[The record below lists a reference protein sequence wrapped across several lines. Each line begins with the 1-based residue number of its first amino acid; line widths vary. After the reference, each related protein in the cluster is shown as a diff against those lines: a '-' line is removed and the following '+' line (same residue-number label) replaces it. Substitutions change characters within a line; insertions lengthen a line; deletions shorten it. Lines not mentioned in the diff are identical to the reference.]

1 MPVDLT
7 FAAQAVAAAGRKPDA
22 VIPILQALQEH
33 YGYLPEEALRRVCEQ
48 SDITPAAIAGVASFY
63 DMFRMQPTGKH
74 VVRVCRGTACHVAGA
89 ERVEDALR
97 RHLKIPAG
105 ADTDLEKQFTIEQV
119 ACLGTCTL
127 APVVKVGEATFGH
140 TSAERVP
147 ETMREFLE
155 LQAEAKTIQSTEE
168 VHPHDHKGAVA
179 EIHVGLGSCCM
190 AKGSDKLF
198 HALNESAAACGGNVV
213 VKRVGCVGMCHR
225 TPMIEVTEAGKPET
239 MYADLT
245 SAQARAL
252 VQRHFQPRGF
262 VQRASRIWT
271 RALDGLVLD
280 DAREQQGVQ
289 HFSMSKRDPNV
300 RAFLDKQVH
309 IATEHFGKLDPLD
322 FDEYLANGGFVALR
336 KCLGFELDARPHP
349 GPLPQERENRSPA
362 LEKSKVSADSNVSQI
377 NESGQM
383 LSPLPGGEGQGEG
396 ERQNKFSQSLLPS
409 AATRENIISI
419 IEKSGLRGRGGA
431 GFPSGQKWRMVSQ
444 QTTETKYVI
453 CNGDEGDPGA
463 FMDRMILESFPFRVI
478 EGLAIAAVAVGAQEG
493 VFYIRHEY
501 PLAVKRVR
509 AAIAELEKRGWL
521 NSGKHPTSNEPLTP
535 ALSPSEGQREKCS
548 PQSGA
553 LTVVNSSQTA
563 RSSEDAQQLSP
574 LPVGRGEGQGEGHF
588 GGYRLK
594 LSVFEGAGAFVC
606 GEETA
611 LIASIEGQRGMPK
624 LRPPFPAQ
632 SGLWGQPTLI
642 NNVETLALVPW
653 IVRNGAEKF
662 AVIGTA
668 KSKGTKVF
676 ALAGKIR
683 RGGLIEVPMGT
694 TIHEIVEEIGGGVPA
709 GRRFK
714 AVQIGGPS
722 GGCVP
727 ARLAETSVDY
737 ESLREVGAIMG
748 SGGLVVLDDTSC
760 MVDIARYFL
769 QFTQD
774 QSCGKCTFCRI
785 GTKRMLDILERLCSG
800 KATRPHLEE
809 LEKLA
814 VQVGAGS
821 LCGLGK
827 TAPNPVITTLRYF
840 RDEYEAHL
848 QGRCPA
854 HKCTGLIHYTIN
866 SDCTGCTLCAQ
877 HCPGDAIPMA
887 PYARQVIDDVKCTR
901 CDTCRLV
908 CPHNAVEVK

>member
-1 MPVDLT
+1 MPVDLA
-7 FAAQAVAAAGRKPDA
+7 FADQAVVRVGRKPDA

-48 SDITPAAIAGVASFY
+48 SDIPPAAIAGVASFY
-63 DMFRMQPTGKH
+63 DMFRFQPTGKH

-97 RHLKIPAG
+97 RHLRIPAG
-105 ADTDLEKQFTIEQV
+105 GDTDHDKQFTIEQV

-147 ETMREFLE
+147 EAMREFLE

-168 VHPHDHKGAVA
+168 VHQHRHNGGVA

-198 HALNESAAACGGNVV
+198 HALNESAAACGGKVV

-225 TPMIEVTEAGKPET
+225 TPMIEVTETGKSGT
-239 MYADLT
+239 LYADLT
-245 SAQARAL
+245 AAQARAL
-252 VQRHFQPRGF
+252 VQRHLKPRGL

-271 RALDGLVLD
+271 RVLDGLLLD
-280 DAREQQGVQ
+280 EALEQQNVQ
-289 HFSMSKRDPNV
+289 RFSMSKRDPNV

-322 FDEYLANGGFVALR
+322 LDEYLAHGGFEALKKCLENGECGVRSAEQQAERGCVQSTSRSNNETSNALR
-336 KCLGFELDARPHP
+336 LGPRPQP
-349 GPLPQERENRSPA
+349 RS
-362 LEKSKVSADSNVSQI
+362 E
-377 NESGQM
+377 E
-383 LSPLPGGEGQGEG
+383 
-396 ERQNKFSQSLLPS
+396 
-409 AATRENIISI
+409 IISA

-431 GFPSGQKWRMVSQ
+431 GFPSGQKWRVVSQ
-444 QTTETKYVI
+444 QSNETKYVI

-478 EGLAIAAVAVGAQEG
+478 EGLAIAAVAVGAREG
-493 VFYIRHEY
+493 IFYIRHEY

-509 AAIAELEKRGWL
+509 AAIAELERRGWL
-521 NSGKHPTSNEPLTP
+521 GERLLDASNGVTADVRRRSGELQETP
-535 ALSPSEGQREKCS
+535 P
-548 PQSGA
+548 PY
-553 LTVVNSSQTA
+553 V
-563 RSSEDAQQLSP
+563 
-574 LPVGRGEGQGEGHF
+574 
-588 GGYRLK
+588 GGYKGGYQLK

-611 LIASIEGQRGMPK
+611 LIASVEGQRGMPK
-624 LRPPFPAQ
+624 LRPPFPAVE
-632 SGLWGQPTLI
+632 GLWGKPTLI

-653 IVRNGAEKF
+653 ILRNGAEKF
-662 AVIGTA
+662 AAIGTA

-694 TIHEIVEEIGGGVPA
+694 TIREIVEEIGGGVGE

-727 ARLAETSVDY
+727 ARLADTPVDY
-737 ESLREVGAIMG
+737 ESLRDVGAIMG

-785 GTKRMLDILERLCSG
+785 GTKRMLDILERLCTG
-800 KATRPHLEE
+800 KATRQHLEE
-809 LEKLA
+809 LERLA

-827 TAPNPVITTLRYF
+827 TAPNPVLTTLRYF

-854 HKCTGLIHYTIN
+854 RKCTGLIHYTIN
-866 SDCTGCTLCAQ
+866 TDCTGCTLCAQ
-877 HCPGDAIPMA
+877 HCPVDAIPMT
-887 PYARQVIDDVKCTR
+887 PYARHAIDDAKCTR

-908 CPHNAVEVK
+908 CPHHAVEVK

>member
-1 MPVDLT
+1 MPSVDLT
-7 FAAQAVAAAGRKPDA
+7 FADAAVARAGRRPEA
-22 VIPILQALQEH
+22 LIPILQSLQEH
-33 YGYLPEEALRRVCEQ
+33 YGYLPEEALRRVCEA
-48 SDITPAAIAGVASFY
+48 SDITPAALTGVASFY
-63 DMFRMQPTGKH
+63 DMFRFQPTGKH
-74 VVRVCRGTACHVAGA
+74 IVRVCRGTACHVAGA

-97 RHLKIPAG
+97 RHLKIPEG
-105 ADTDLEKQFTIEQV
+105 ADTDQDRQFTIEQV

-127 APVVKVGEATFGH
+127 APTVRVGEATIGH
-140 TSAERVP
+140 ATPERVP
-147 ETMREFLE
+147 EALREFLA
-155 LQAEAKTIQSTEE
+155 LQAEAKLARSTEE
-168 VHPHDHKGAVA
+168 IRRHRGNGDRA

-198 HALNESAAACGGNVV
+198 HALNESAAEYGGYLV

-225 TPMIEVTEAGKPET
+225 TPMIEVAEPGKAGAF
-239 MYADLT
+239 YADL
-245 SAQARAL
+245 SPAQARAL
-252 VQRHFQPRGF
+252 LQRHFKPRGL
-262 VQRASRIWT
+262 VQRASRAWT
-271 RALDGLVLD
+271 RVLDGLLLD
-280 DAREQQGVQ
+280 EPNEQRGVQ
-289 HFSMSKRDPNV
+289 RFSMSKRDPGV

-322 FDEYLANGGFVALR
+322 LDEYLAHGGFRALA
-336 KCLGFELDARPHP
+336 KCLGGEAPRGAKAVIQSESFSESQSSGARQSS
-349 GPLPQERENRSPA
+349 GVLAGTVARSKVADDCRSPTCSCKD
-362 LEKSKVSADSNVSQI
+362 E
-377 NESGQM
+377 
-383 LSPLPGGEGQGEG
+383 
-396 ERQNKFSQSLLPS
+396 
-409 AATRENIISI
+409 IISV

-431 GFPSGQKWRMVSQ
+431 GFPSGQKWRVVLQ
-444 QTTETKYVI
+444 QPGATKYVI

-478 EGLAIAAVAVGAQEG
+478 EGLAIAAVAVGAYEG

-521 NSGKHPTSNEPLTP
+521 GERLLGVGSVLT
-535 ALSPSEGQREKCS
+535 
-548 PQSGA
+548 
-553 LTVVNSSQTA
+553 TA
-563 RSSEDAQQLSP
+563 DAEDEAAGP
-574 LPVGRGEGQGEGHF
+574 GERRL
-588 GGYRLK
+588 GGYPLK

-632 SGLWGQPTLI
+632 EGLWGKPTLI
-642 NNVETLALVPW
+642 NNVETLAMVPW
-653 IVRNGAEKF
+653 IIRNGAEQY
-662 AVIGTA
+662 AAIGTA
-668 KSKGTKVF
+668 KSRGTKVF

-683 RGGLIEVPMGT
+683 RGGLIEIPMGT
-694 TIHEIVEEIGGGVPA
+694 TIREIVEEIGGGA
-709 GRRFK
+709 AEGRRFK

-727 ARLAETSVDY
+727 ARLADTPVDF
-737 ESLREVGAIMG
+737 ESLRDVGAIMG
-748 SGGLVVLDDTSC
+748 SGGLVVLDDSTC

-785 GTKRMLDILERLCSG
+785 GTKRMLDILDRLCTR
-800 KATRPHLEE
+800 KATRANLEE
-809 LEKLA
+809 LERLA
-814 VQVGAGS
+814 QQVGAGS

-827 TAPNPVITTLRYF
+827 TAPNPVLTTLRYF

-854 HKCTGLIHYTIN
+854 RKCTGLIHYTIN
-866 SDCTGCTLCAQ
+866 TDCTGCTLCAQ
-877 HCPGDAIPMA
+877 HCPVDAIPMT
-887 PYARQVIDDVKCTR
+887 PYAQHCIEDAKCTR
-901 CDTCRLV
+901 CDTCRQV